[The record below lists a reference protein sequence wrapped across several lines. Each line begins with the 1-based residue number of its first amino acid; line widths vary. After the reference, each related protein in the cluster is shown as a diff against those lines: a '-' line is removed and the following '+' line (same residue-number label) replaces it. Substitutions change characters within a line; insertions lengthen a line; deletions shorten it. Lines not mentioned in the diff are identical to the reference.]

1 MLLPHLAPSAED
13 DSEMWFRVLESATKS
28 RCFLSN
34 AETNK
39 CVISLWILSS
49 RPGKRKKSLSEP
61 FWEVER
67 FEFESFFPSS
77 KFLPPVRY
85 LTQIYDQLLL
95 LSPFCWF
102 YICRGLDMKTSP
114 AAFWGHDV
122 WLAESDIKTH
132 TTAGLVFFYVVLTFL
147 RLFYVFVFYYSR
159 RKCASLTALIVFV
172 STQQQ
177 LFVSISSPCRC
188 SRTSFDLLVYG
199 CLCAESSVR
208 SDPQVSRGLRAFQ
221 STVSLLERSLDLSP
235 PPLAPR
241 RSLGQS

>member
-34 AETNK
+34 AETNN
-39 CVISLWILSS
+39 CYQFVNIIFQA
-49 RPGKRKKSLSEP
+49 RKRKKSLSEL
-61 FWEVER
+61 FWEVDR
-67 FEFESFFPSS
+67 FEFECFFPSS

-102 YICRGLDMKTSP
+102 YICRGRDMKTSR

-122 WLAESDIKTH
+122 WLAEADIKTH

-159 RKCASLTALIVFV
+159 RKWASLTALIVFV

-221 STVSLLERSLDLSP
+221 STVSLLERSLDLWP